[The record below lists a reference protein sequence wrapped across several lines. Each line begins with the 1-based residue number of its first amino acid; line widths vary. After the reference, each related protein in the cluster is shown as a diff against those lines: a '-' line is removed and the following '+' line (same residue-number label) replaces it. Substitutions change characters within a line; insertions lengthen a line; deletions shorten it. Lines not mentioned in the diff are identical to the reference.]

1 MTLTADSSDPI
12 LNNFTIDY
20 AQSSASESDIGSYKI
35 GYEVSSKNYSSQVT
49 SLTSSSFT
57 FNILCPS
64 LTTGSTESSALVSTA
79 AFEISDGVT
88 VSLTAP
94 VIVPTPTLCFT
105 IGSLLVYDSADNT
118 LVTSYL
124 PVIDKSTIDIFTD
137 DKTLVGVYNLHV
149 YSVVAETS
157 EEIGRQDLA
166 LTITD
171 ACLSATIT
179 GTIDIQPVEVFKGE
193 ANNVVQSFN
202 VLSDS
207 VSDASS
213 GAKNCGQIEYEV
225 LDSLGQA
232 APSIVTFVYTHGD
245 PTFSV
250 EVDAEEFDDVVPV
263 TFDLVIQ
270 AKITDYDPD
279 IPSL

>member
-1 MTLTADSSDPI
+1 MSSGTPSFMTLTADSSDPI

-20 AQSSASESDIGSYKI
+20 AQSSASESDIGSYTI
-35 GYEVSSKNYSSQVT
+35 GYEVSSKNYSSLVT

-64 LTTGSTESSALVSTA
+64 ATTGSTVSSALVSTA

-124 PVIDKSTIDIFTD
+124 PVIGLSNIDIFTN
-137 DKTLVGVYNLHV
+137 DKTLEGVYNLHV

-157 EEIGRQDLA
+157 EEIGRQDL
-166 LTITD
+166 
-171 ACLSATIT
+171 
-179 GTIDIQPVEVFKGE
+179 
-193 ANNVVQSFN
+193 
-202 VLSDS
+202 
-207 VSDASS
+207 
-213 GAKNCGQIEYEV
+213 
-225 LDSLGQA
+225 
-232 APSIVTFVYTHGD
+232 
-245 PTFSV
+245 
-250 EVDAEEFDDVVPV
+250 
-263 TFDLVIQ
+263 
-270 AKITDYDPD
+270 
-279 IPSL
+279 